1 MSDTASPGT
10 IRPSSEGP
18 VIEGTDLQRNAIGVV
33 GATMQAITHIAP
45 AIAALFFTQF
55 VVSLAGITA
64 PLAYLLGVIVVLMLG
79 STLVQLSKHMPS
91 AGGYYT
97 YVSRALHARA
107 GFLTSWMYV
116 LYSPLCG
123 GPIYGYFGYI
133 LSQELKAN
141 YQINVPW
148 LWWLCIVAGAP
159 LIAFLQHRGIKI
171 SARAM
176 LILGGLEML
185 IVFVLTVWG
194 FFKPGP
200 GGFTFE
206 VFNFNKKLA
215 VEGFALAVVFSIQG
229 LTGWEGAAPLAEET
243 RDPRRNVPRA
253 TMLSIVLLGV
263 FLVIAY
269 WGQIVGWG
277 VDRLSSLPTSP
288 VLPGLVLAHRFWGG
302 AWVIL
307 LLAFLNTT
315 IAVCLATANVGT
327 RMWYRMAKNGSFPK
341 ALAKVHPRFKT
352 PTNAILTQ
360 LALSLAGGLIV
371 GALIGPEESFLLVDG
386 LILVLAVLFVYVMAN
401 AAVFAFYY
409 FQRRQDFNIILHIVF
424 PLVSSAAL
432 IYALVY
438 SFIPFPAAPYE
449 YAPLID
455 GLWLLVGIIVL
466 FLMRIR
472 GSEQWLVTAGA
483 ALGDSEDSDSN
494 KAVLTE

>member
-10 IRPSSEGP
+10 VRPSSGEP
-18 VIEGTDLQRNAIGVV
+18 VIESTDLQRGAIGLV

-64 PLAYLLGVIVVLMLG
+64 PLAYLIGVIVVLMLG

-97 YVSRALHARA
+97 YVSKALHARA

-116 LYSPLCG
+116 LYSPLAG
-123 GPIYGYFGYI
+123 GPIYGFFGFI
-133 LSQELKAN
+133 VAGELRTN
-141 YQINVPW
+141 YQINLPW
-148 LWWLCIVAGAP
+148 LWWVCVLVGAP
-159 LIAFLQHRGIKI
+159 LVAFLQYRGIRI

-176 LILGGLEML
+176 LILGGFEMI
-185 IVFVLTVWG
+185 IVFALALWG

-206 VFNFNKKLA
+206 VFNFNRKLA

-243 RDPRRNVPRA
+243 RDPKRNVPRA
-253 TMLSIVLLGV
+253 TMLSIILLGV

-269 WGQIVGWG
+269 WGQIIGWG
-277 VDRLSSLPTSP
+277 VNNLKALPGSAE
-288 VLPGLVLAHRFWGG
+288 LPGLVLAHRFWGG

-327 RMWYRMAKNGSFPK
+327 RMWYGMARNGSFPK
-341 ALAKVHPRFKT
+341 PLAKVNPKYKT
-352 PTNAILTQ
+352 PTNAILVQ
-360 LALSLAGGLIV
+360 MALSIV
-371 GALIGPEESFLLVDG
+371 GGIGVGLWVGANVSFFLVDG

-401 AAVFAFYY
+401 AAVFAYY
-409 FQRRQDFNIILHIVF
+409 YRQRRSDFNIILHVVF
-424 PLVSSAAL
+424 PLISTAAL

-438 SFIPFPAAPYE
+438 SFIPFPASPYK
-449 YAPLID
+449 YAPLVD
-455 GLWLLVGIIVL
+455 GIWLLLGIAVL
-466 FLMRIR
+466 LVMRAR
-472 GSEQWLVTAGA
+472 GSEEWLSTAGA
-483 ALGDSEDSDSN
+483 SLGD
-494 KAVLTE
+494 TG

>member
-10 IRPSSEGP
+10 IRPSSGEP
-18 VIEGTDLQRNAIGVV
+18 VLEGTDLQRDAIGLV

-64 PLAYLLGVIVVLMLG
+64 PLAYTIGVIVVLMLG

-116 LYSPLCG
+116 LYAPLAG

-148 LWWLCIVAGAP
+148 LWWVCVLAGAP

-176 LILGGLEML
+176 LILGSLEML

-206 VFNFNKKLA
+206 VFDFNRKLA

-243 RDPRRNVPRA
+243 RNPRRNVPRA
-253 TMLSIVLLGV
+253 TMLSIVILGV

-269 WGQIVGWG
+269 WGQIIGWG
-277 VDRLSSLPTSP
+277 VDKLSSLSTSP
-288 VLPGLVLAHRFWGG
+288 VLPGLVLAHRYWGG

-341 ALAKVHPRFKT
+341 ALAKVNPVHKT

-360 LALSLAGGLIV
+360 LALSLVAGLGV
-371 GALIGPEESFLLVDG
+371 GAWIGADESFLLVDG
-386 LILVLAVLFVYVMAN
+386 LVLVLAVLFVYVMAN
-401 AAVFAFYY
+401 AA
-409 FQRRQDFNIILHIVF
+409 QEN
-424 PLVSSAAL
+424 
-432 IYALVY
+432 
-438 SFIPFPAAPYE
+438 
-449 YAPLID
+449 
-455 GLWLLVGIIVL
+455 
-466 FLMRIR
+466 
-472 GSEQWLVTAGA
+472 
-483 ALGDSEDSDSN
+483 
-494 KAVLTE
+494 

>member
-10 IRPSSEGP
+10 MRPSSDGP
-18 VIEGTDLQRNAIGVV
+18 ALEGTDLQRDAIGLV

-79 STLVQLSKHMPS
+79 STLVQLSKQMPS

-97 YVSRALHARA
+97 YVSKALHARA

-116 LYSPLCG
+116 LYAPLAG

-133 LSQELKAN
+133 LSQELKTN

-148 LWWLCIVAGAP
+148 LWWVCVLAGAP

-176 LILGGLEML
+176 LILGGLEMI
-185 IVFVLTVWG
+185 IVFVLAVWG

-206 VFNFNKKLA
+206 VFNFNRKLA

-253 TMLSIVLLGV
+253 TMLSIILLGV

-277 VDRLSSLPTSP
+277 VNKLPGLTTSAE
-288 VLPGLVLAHRFWGG
+288 LPGLVLAHRFWGG

-341 ALAKVHPRFKT
+341 PLAKVNPRFKT

-360 LALSLAGGLIV
+360 LALSLVAGIGV
-371 GALIGPEESFLLVDG
+371 GAWIGPQKSFLLVDG
-386 LILVLAVLFVYVMAN
+386 LVLVLAVLFVYVMAN
-401 AAVFAFYY
+401 AAVFAYY
-409 FQRRQDFNIILHIVF
+409 YWQRRGEFNIILHVLF
-424 PLVSSAAL
+424 PLISSAAL

-438 SFIPFPAAPYE
+438 SFIPFPAAPYS

-455 GLWLLVGIIVL
+455 GLWLLLGIIVL
-466 FLMRIR
+466 FIMRIR

-483 ALGDSEDSDSN
+483 ALGESDQ
-494 KAVLTE
+494 TESSG

>member
-10 IRPSSEGP
+10 MRPSGGEP
-18 VIEGTDLQRNAIGVV
+18 VIEATDLQRNAIGLV

-64 PLAYLLGVIVVLMLG
+64 PLAYTLGVIVVLMLG

-97 YVSRALHARA
+97 YVSKALHARA

-116 LYSPLCG
+116 LYAPLAG
-123 GPIYGYFGYI
+123 GPIYGYFGFI
-133 LSQELKAN
+133 VSQELKTN
-141 YQINVPW
+141 YQISVPW
-148 LWWLCIVAGAP
+148 LWWVCILVGAP
-159 LIAFLQHRGIKI
+159 LVAFLQHRGIKI

-176 LILGGLEML
+176 LILGGTEMI
-185 IVFVLTVWG
+185 IVFVLALWG

-206 VFNFNKKLA
+206 VFNFNRKLA

-269 WGQIVGWG
+269 WGQILGWG
-277 VDRLSSLPTSP
+277 VNNLKALPGSAT
-288 VLPGLVLAHRFWGG
+288 LPGLVLAHRFWGS

-307 LLAFLNTT
+307 LFAFLNTT

-327 RMWYRMAKNGSFPK
+327 RMWYRMAKNGSFPP
-341 ALAKVHPRFKT
+341 ALAKVNPRFKT
-352 PTNAILTQ
+352 PTNAILLQ
-360 LALSLAGGLIV
+360 LALSLVAGLVV
-371 GALIGPEESFLLVDG
+371 GALIGADRSFLLIDG
-386 LILVLAVLFVYVMAN
+386 LVLVLAVLFVYVMAN
-401 AAVFAFYY
+401 AAVFAYY
-409 FQRRQDFNIILHIVF
+409 FWQRRSDFNIILHVLF

-438 SFIPFPAAPYE
+438 SFIPFPASPYS

-455 GLWLLVGIIVL
+455 GLWLLLGIVVL
-466 FLMRIR
+466 VVMRIR
-472 GSEQWLVTAGA
+472 SSEEWLLTAGA
-483 ALGDSEDSDSN
+483 ALGESG
-494 KAVLTE
+494 

>member
-1 MSDTASPGT
+1 MSDTASPDT
-10 IRPSSEGP
+10 VRPSSGGP
-18 VIEGTDLQRNAIGVV
+18 VLGGTDLRRDAIGVV

-133 LSQELKAN
+133 VSQELKTN

-148 LWWLCIVAGAP
+148 LWWVCVLAGAP
-159 LIAFLQHRGIKI
+159 LIAFLQHRGIRI

-185 IVFVLTVWG
+185 IVFVLTLWG

-200 GGFTFE
+200 GGFTIQ
-206 VFNFNKKLA
+206 VFNFNRKLA

-253 TMLSIVLLGV
+253 TMLSIILLGV

-269 WGQIVGWG
+269 WGQILGWG
-277 VDRLSSLPTSP
+277 VNRLSTLPTSSD
-288 VLPGLVLAHRFWGG
+288 LPALVLAHRFWGG

-341 ALAKVHPRFKT
+341 ALAKVDPRHKT

-360 LALSLAGGLIV
+360 LALSLASGLGV
-371 GALIGPEESFLLVDG
+371 GALIGPDESFLLVDG

-409 FQRRQDFNIILHIVF
+409 WQRRGDFNIVLHVLF
-424 PLVSSAAL
+424 PLISSAAL

-438 SFIPFPAAPYE
+438 SFIPFPAAPYS

-455 GLWLLVGIIVL
+455 GLWLLLGIIVL

-472 GSEQWLVTAGA
+472 GSERWLVTAGSALGESGETESDKA
-483 ALGDSEDSDSN
+483 AL
-494 KAVLTE
+494 TE

>member
-10 IRPSSEGP
+10 IRPSSGEP
-18 VIEGTDLQRNAIGVV
+18 VLEGTDLQRDAIGLV

-116 LYSPLCG
+116 LYAPLAG

-133 LSQELKAN
+133 VSQELKTN

-148 LWWLCIVAGAP
+148 LWWVCVLAGAP

-200 GGFTFE
+200 GGFTIQ
-206 VFNFNKKLA
+206 VFNFNRKLA

-253 TMLSIVLLGV
+253 TMLSIILLGV

-269 WGQIVGWG
+269 WGQILGWG
-277 VDRLSSLPTSP
+277 VNRLSSLPTSSD
-288 VLPGLVLAHRFWGG
+288 LPALVLAHRFWGG

-315 IAVCLATANVGT
+315 IAVCLATGNVGT
-327 RMWYRMAKNGSFPK
+327 RMWYRMAKGGSLPK
-341 ALAKVHPRFKT
+341 ALAKVHPEYKT

-360 LALSLAGGLIV
+360 LALSLVAGLGV
-371 GALIGPEESFLLVDG
+371 GAWIGADKSFLLVDG
-386 LILVLAVLFVYVMAN
+386 LVLVLAVLFVYVMAN
-401 AAVFAFYY
+401 AAVFAYY
-409 FQRRQDFNIILHIVF
+409 YWQRRGDFNIVLHVLF
-424 PLVSSAAL
+424 PLISTAAL

-438 SFIPFPAAPYE
+438 SFIPFPAAPYS

-455 GLWLLVGIIVL
+455 GLWLLLGIIVL
-466 FLMRIR
+466 FVMRIR
-472 GSEQWLVTAGA
+472 GSEQWLITAGA
-483 ALGDSEDSDSN
+483 ALGEGGDTEND
-494 KAVLTE
+494 KAVLNE